1 MEFRHATMRQRVGRW
16 LTPVHLFRLRL
27 MRGMTVGVRVA
38 AFDAVGRVFL
48 VKHTYTPG
56 WYLPGGAVDPG
67 ETAEE
72 AAHREAREEGN
83 LTCES
88 PLDLRGL
95 YQNREVSV
103 RDHVAF
109 YVARRCIQTA
119 PRRPDGEIA
128 ASGFFALDA
137 LPEDVTRATVRRLDE
152 LAGRRT
158 PDGTW

>member
-1 MEFRHATMRQRVGRW
+1 MEFRNATLQQRLGRL

-38 AFDAVGRVFL
+38 AFDDQGRVFL

-83 LTCES
+83 LQCEV
-88 PLDLRGL
+88 PLELRGL
-95 YQNREVSV
+95 YQNREVSY

-109 YVARRCIQTA
+109 YVARHSVQTA
-119 PRRPDGEIA
+119 PRAPDREIA
-128 ASGFFALDA
+128 ASGFFAIDA
-137 LPEDVTRATVRRLDE
+137 LPEDVTKATMRRLDE
-152 LAGRRT
+152 LAGRRQ